1 MSNVDESRGQSLRP
15 SSAMNTAMNELPSK
29 LEQQSHQDDEQ
40 REIVHSDGKRELH
53 RRDGSKTIL
62 FPSGH
67 RKEIRTDGSTE
78 VQCRRLNC
86 FTCGFSAYLLLGVFR
101 EWRCEKTLAD
111 GVVVYTY
118 GETKTI
124 HTTLSHRISEWSSRE
139 APSRRQ
145 PRDFFP

>member
-1 MSNVDESRGQSLRP
+1 MKTNGKSSPLGLQDSFRPNSSQGMSNVDESRGQSLRP
-15 SSAMNTAMNELPSK
+15 SSAINTAMNELPAK

-78 VQCRRLNC
+78 VQRRRLNC
-86 FTCGFSAYLLLGVFR
+86 FTCGFSA
-101 EWRCEKTLAD
+101 
-111 GVVVYTY
+111 
-118 GETKTI
+118 
-124 HTTLSHRISEWSSRE
+124 
-139 APSRRQ
+139 
-145 PRDFFP
+145 